1 MIRLPDEMSVNWM
14 FPVTECP
21 VTECPV
27 TECPVTE
34 CPLTEC
40 LLYGNTGFGNYLTK
54 AMQTKNNN
62 LETVLDQFC

>member
-21 VTECPV
+21 VTECP
-27 TECPVTE
+27 
-34 CPLTEC
+34 LTEC
-40 LLYGNTGFGNYLTK
+40 LLYGNTGFGNTGFGNYLTK